1 MTQMKCLLI
10 VLMSIVINA
19 NLAAQDSEANKPVFK
34 RHYYLKK
41 SVFEVLPNND
51 DEIIFLGNS
60 ITAGGIWTELF
71 QDLRIKNRGIS
82 GDVTDGI
89 LYRLK
94 EVTES
99 NPEKIFIMIGV
110 NDLSKGKSKAYILS
124 NYQKII
130 DEILNDSPE
139 TKIYIQSILPVNDG
153 FDYFKNHTNKT
164 DSILSLNESLIKIAD
179 EQGLTY
185 IDLFSSFA
193 NEDLKL
199 KKEYTFDGLHLNG
212 QGYLLWKSIVEKY
225 VY

>member
-1 MTQMKCLLI
+1 MNI
-10 VLMSIVINA
+10 
-19 NLAAQDSEANKPVFK
+19 AAQESQDDKPKFK
-34 RHYYLKK
+34 RHFYLKK

-51 DEIIFLGNS
+51 NEIIFLGNS

-89 LYRLK
+89 LFRLN

-99 NPEKIFIMIGV
+99 KPNKIFIMIGV
-110 NDLSKGKSKAYILS
+110 NDLSKGKSKAYILN

-139 TKIYIQSILPVNDG
+139 TKIYIQSILPVNNE

-164 DSILSLNESLIKIAD
+164 DSILSINNSLKTMAV

-193 NEDLKL
+193 NEELKL
-199 KKEYTFDGLHLNG
+199 NESYTFDGLHLNG
-212 QGYLLWKSIVEKY
+212 QGYLLWKNIVEKY
-225 VY
+225 IY

>member
-1 MTQMKCLLI
+1 MVQMKILIFVLL
-10 VLMSIVINA
+10 SIILNVNI
-19 NLAAQDSEANKPVFK
+19 AAQDSQVDKPKFK

-89 LYRLK
+89 LFRLD

-99 NPEKIFIMIGV
+99 NPGKIFIMIVV
-110 NDLSKGKSKAYILS
+110 NDLSKGKSKTYILN

-139 TKIYIQSILPVNDG
+139 TKNALYINLCLR
-153 FDYFKNHTNKT
+153 T
-164 DSILSLNESLIKIAD
+164 
-179 EQGLTY
+179 
-185 IDLFSSFA
+185 
-193 NEDLKL
+193 
-199 KKEYTFDGLHLNG
+199 
-212 QGYLLWKSIVEKY
+212 IV
-225 VY
+225 

>member
-1 MTQMKCLLI
+1 MSQKKILMF
-10 VLMSIVINA
+10 VFMSIILNM
-19 NLAAQDSEANKPVFK
+19 NIAAQDSQADKPKFK

-71 QDLRIKNRGIS
+71 QDLRINNRGIS

-89 LYRLK
+89 LFRLD

-99 NPEKIFIMIGV
+99 NPSKIFIMIGV
-110 NDLSKGKSKAYILS
+110 NDLSKGKSKAYILM
-124 NYQKII
+124 NYQRII

-139 TKIYIQSILPVNDG
+139 TKIYIQSILPVNNE

-164 DSILSLNESLIKIAD
+164 DSILSINDSLKIIAAD
-179 EQGLTY
+179 QGLTY

-193 NEDLKL
+193 NEELKL
-199 KKEYTFDGLHLNG
+199 NESYTFDGLHLNG

-225 VY
+225 IY

>member
-1 MTQMKCLLI
+1 MKILII
-10 VLMSIVINA
+10 VLLSIIFNVNIVS
-19 NLAAQDSEANKPVFK
+19 QDSQDYKRKFK

-71 QDLRIKNRGIS
+71 QNVRIKNRGIS

-99 NPEKIFIMIGV
+99 NPEKVFIMIGV
-110 NDLSKGKSKAYILS
+110 NDLSKGKSQEYILK
-124 NYQKII
+124 NYQRII

-139 TKIYIQSILPVNDG
+139 TKIYIQSILPVNDE

-164 DSILSLNESLIKIAD
+164 DSILSLNTSLKTMAD
-179 EQGLTY
+179 ERGLIY
-185 IDLFSSFA
+185 IDLFSSFI
-193 NEDLKL
+193 NEKLKL
-199 KKEYTFDGLHLNG
+199 NEEYTFDGLHLNG

-225 VY
+225 IY